1 MRGRGLKEWT
11 SPQTAC
17 LLMTMADAGETKL
30 RTKLEALRR
39 ATEEVV
45 RLRRETAEAEARR
58 EALLAELVMPES
70 QLHAALLPKPP
81 VVVLSAY
88 GVCVAQLRRLGRV
101 FDRRDARE
109 ATGLADRTLSRHFR
123 RMLKEGIMRRRG
135 FGRYEM
141 VSATGQ
147 K

>member
-1 MRGRGLKEWT
+1 
-11 SPQTAC
+11 
-17 LLMTMADAGETKL
+17 MADAGETKL
-30 RTKLEALRR
+30 RSKFEALRR

-45 RLRRETAEAEARR
+45 RLRREAAEAEERR
-58 EALLAELVMPES
+58 EALLAELLTPES
-70 QLHAALLPKPP
+70 PLRAALLPKPP

-88 GVCVAQLRRLGRV
+88 GACVAQLRRLGRV
-101 FDRRDARE
+101 FDRSDARE
-109 ATGLADRTLSRHFR
+109 ATSLSDRSLSRHFL

-141 VSATGQ
+141 ASPTGQ